1 MDEEL
6 KRKAYLEGMKL
17 MKAGYDAEVI
27 RARLDKEGIP
37 EDMIKQVLTNLF
49 VQQKT
54 EVATAQRP
62 FYNIALLR
70 IGIGVF
76 LAIVSYLVLPDIIIL
91 PIGLIG
97 GGILSAFISRNKMG

>member
-1 MDEEL
+1 MNEGL

-17 MKAGYDAEVI
+17 MKAGYDPEVI

-37 EDMIKQVLTNLF
+37 DDMIKQVLINLF
-49 VQQKT
+49 TQQKA
-54 EVATAQRP
+54 EVETFHWP

-76 LAIVSYLVLPDIIIL
+76 LAIVSYLLLPGIVIL

-97 GGILSAFISRNKMG
+97 GGILAAFISRNKIK